1 LRDWPYDT
9 SAAEPIGDCAKS
21 SKQQAWEIRRVFLLL
36 LCIGMP
42 SSYFQ
47 EEGFLFSKKGEIH
60 MIEFQNLKK
69 VYESGGQQ
77 VAALNGIDLKINK
90 GEIFGVIG
98 FSGAG
103 KSSLIRCVNL
113 LERPTSGSVI
123 VDGHNLTSMSV
134 KEVRE
139 IKKNIGMVF
148 QHFNLL
154 NSKTVFANVAMP
166 LTLAK
171 VPKDAVK
178 KRVQELLEFV
188 GLADKADYYPDQL
201 SGGQKQRV
209 GIARALATQPSILL
223 CDEATSA
230 LDPQT
235 TSSILQLL
243 KKINNEYNITILII
257 THEMAVI
264 REICDR
270 VAVIEAGKIIEEG
283 TVFDVFSAPKTQTA
297 KNFVS
302 TVMNDQLPDSIKEII
317 QKHDGMQRIFRIN
330 FVGSTAGQPLLS
342 QLAKQFDIH
351 INVLFGN
358 ITELQGTPFGNLIV
372 EFQGSDKEVIRALTY
387 INQKNI
393 SIKEVVAHA
402 S

>member
-1 LRDWPYDT
+1 MHT
-9 SAAEPIGDCAKS
+9 
-21 SKQQAWEIRRVFLLL
+21 
-36 LCIGMP
+36 
-42 SSYFQ
+42 
-47 EEGFLFSKKGEIH
+47 

-113 LERPTSGSVI
+113 LERPTSGKVI
-123 VDGHNLTSMSV
+123 VAGHDLTSMSV

-154 NSKTVFANVAMP
+154 NSKTVYANVAMP

-171 VPKDAVK
+171 VPKNVIK
-178 KRVQELLEFV
+178 ERVQELLEFV

-201 SGGQKQRV
+201 SGGQKQRI

-223 CDEATSA
+223 CDEATSS

-243 KKINNEYNITILII
+243 KKINKEYNITILII
-257 THEMAVI
+257 THEMTVI

-283 TVFDVFSAPKTQTA
+283 TVFDVFSAPKTLTA

-317 QKHDGMQRIFRIN
+317 QRNEGMQKVFQIN
-330 FVGSTAGQPLLS
+330 FVGSSVGQPLLS
-342 QLAKQFDIH
+342 ELAKQFDIH

-372 EFQGSDKEVIRALTY
+372 EFQGSDKEVIRALAY

-393 SIKEVVAHA
+393 SIKEVKAHA